1 MSTMHFTRVISF
13 ALIWSCCLVQAAN
26 QHADDFSWVVGVNYV
41 PSTAH
46 NDVATWQDYDEVHV
60 ETELGYAAAAG
71 FNAVRVF
78 LHSLPWLFNAS
89 AFNARLA
96 HFIVTA
102 EALNLTSQLVLFD
115 SCFGDV
121 NADVS
126 WITTGRYKNATWI
139 PNPGP
144 LAVANTSSW
153 PLYDA
158 YAINVLRIAGNSRAI
173 FVWDIMNEPAF
184 GDGPSVVDFIA
195 HMSAL
200 VAANDAVGRPRTV
213 GIASSSQQALVQ
225 EHVSMLSFH
234 NYNGGGA
241 GAALAQDIAG
251 QQALGAQLGLP
262 VLLTES
268 MSRPADP
275 LSGVL
280 PAVYGCFNASSK
292 AERIGWCVRPDF
304 FLVQCGTN
312 GVSCR
317 RMSPPCACRFVW
329 ELMLGVDQ
337 FNNDWQSPYQGLVYP
352 SWGSSGHVGGTFWA
366 PSEQALLELYVD
378 RGNSTSP
385 CPPKPQNG
393 SFIPDTGWN
402 PNRI

>member
-1 MSTMHFTRVISF
+1 MHFTCAISILLLWPSLL
-13 ALIWSCCLVQAAN
+13 AQAHAAK
-26 QHADDFSWVVGVNYV
+26 QHAGDFSWVAGVNYV

-46 NDVATWQDYDEVHV
+46 NDVATWQDYDEVQV

-78 LHSLPWLFNAS
+78 LHSLPWLFNAT

-96 HFIVTA
+96 HFIATA
-102 EALNLTSQLVLFD
+102 EVLNLTSQLVLFD

-121 NADVS
+121 NADLS

-153 PLYDA
+153 PLYDE
-158 YAINVLRIAGNSRAI
+158 YAINVLRVAGSSRAI

-184 GDGPSVVDFIA
+184 SDGPSVVDFIA

-200 VAANDAVGRPRTV
+200 VAANDAIGRPRTV

-280 PAVYGCFNASSK
+280 PAVYGCFNGSSK
-292 AERIGWCVRPDF
+292 AERIGWWVGPDRF
-304 FLVQCGTN
+304 
-312 GVSCR
+312 SS
-317 RMSPPCACRFVW
+317 SPPHYWCLLSMHASLMRAQVRVGAHAWCGPVQQRLAEPVPRSSVP
-329 ELMLGVDQ
+329 ELGRQWTRRRYLLGAVRAGVARALRRW
-337 FNNDWQSPYQGLVYP
+337 WQRHGTMSSQSSKWLVHPRYR
-352 SWGSSGHVGGTFWA
+352 W
-366 PSEQALLELYVD
+366 D
-378 RGNSTSP
+378 
-385 CPPKPQNG
+385 
-393 SFIPDTGWN
+393 
-402 PNRI
+402 PNKI